1 MTTDYRTNNKVCRG
15 MALGHDDKGQEEHIG
30 GFSNPFFH
38 LDTILLKY
46 SET

>member
-30 GFSNPFFH
+30 GFSNLFFPFRH
-38 LDTILLKY
+38 Y
-46 SET
+46 PSEIF